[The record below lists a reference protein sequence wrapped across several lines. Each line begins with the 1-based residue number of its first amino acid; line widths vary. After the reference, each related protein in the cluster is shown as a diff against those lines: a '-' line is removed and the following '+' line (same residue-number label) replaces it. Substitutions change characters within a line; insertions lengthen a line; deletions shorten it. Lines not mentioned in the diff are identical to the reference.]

1 MATKNRKSQ
10 VIGDRVIAPELNPRD
25 PDTKYTGGEPLFA
38 TQPDPD
44 RRSGAMGM
52 AFNWYSRFYDRKQ
65 AKEQL
70 ANYCEYR
77 DQPDLARKLRRVDD
91 REIHATMGWLA
102 RLYLRGLNL
111 TEEEQG
117 ILDNEINRLI
127 VTLAKPEVV
136 EAGAIEVKS
145 NRPSVQEIMRERAH
159 EAAGEMEGWLDDFIL
174 AGARG
179 NLEQN
184 PVGPLSER
192 NILPQH
198 VSILVE
204 VWKRK
209 RDQFQEAMDS
219 RDPQIIEA
227 YSHYG
232 KLQLRALV
240 KFCEAVIAG
249 LGSYVNVKK
258 ASKAPRKRK
267 AVPVEKIVSKVKFM
281 KTYKDDS
288 GKLELTSV
296 HPAKI
301 VGATEVWAYDTA
313 KRKLHYYV
321 ADSHVGTLGV
331 KGTTIMGFDSTKSG
345 VKTVRKP
352 ADVLKKFM
360 TAGKPAA
367 RKLFGDINAVQA
379 QPNGRTNENL
389 VILKAY

>member
-44 RRSGAMGM
+44 LRVSAVGR
-52 AFNWYSRFYDRKQ
+52 AFNWYNRYYDRKQ

-77 DQPDLARKLRRVDD
+77 DQPELARKIRRVDD
-91 REIHATMGWLA
+91 REIIPTVGWVA

-111 TEEEQG
+111 TEHEQAT
-117 ILDNEINRLI
+117 LDRELDRLA

-136 EAGAIEVKS
+136 ESGQAEAKS

-174 AGARG
+174 SGARG
-179 NLEQN
+179 TLEQN

-204 VWKRK
+204 VWRRK
-209 RDQFQEAMDS
+209 RDQFQEAIDG
-219 RDPQIIEA
+219 RDPQVNEA

-267 AVPVEKIVSKVKFM
+267 AVPVEKVVSKVKFM
-281 KTYKDDS
+281 KTFRDET

-331 KGTTIMGFDSTKSG
+331 KGTTIMGFDTARSG